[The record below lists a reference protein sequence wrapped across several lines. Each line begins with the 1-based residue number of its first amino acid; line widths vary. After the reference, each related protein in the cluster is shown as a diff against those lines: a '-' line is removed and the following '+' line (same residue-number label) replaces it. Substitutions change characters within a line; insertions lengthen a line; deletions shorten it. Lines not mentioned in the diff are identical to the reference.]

1 MYSGLCCFQI
11 NHIEELE
18 EQKASVEQE
27 HEEQMNC
34 LQNLIKEQ
42 ESLIDTVRISDD
54 ICYYITID
62 LREQMVQA
70 MLIEF
75 NIFKQSRVR

>member
-1 MYSGLCCFQI
+1 MDFKCYRPVYSGLCCFQI

-18 EQKASVEQE
+18 EQKASVEQV
-27 HEEQMNC
+27 HEEQMNR

-42 ESLIDTVRISDD
+42 ESLIDTVRTSDD

-62 LREQMVQA
+62 CQ
-70 MLIEF
+70 
-75 NIFKQSRVR
+75 